1 MGANLAGDGPEAVP
15 PDRAVSGAPTAPPAA
30 APRRSLPVSREPI
43 RHDALTGC
51 QAPNRPPDVWR
62 ALGGL
67 RWTPTYPS
75 GPEVPGLEHSNL

>member
-51 QAPNRPPDVWR
+51 RAQLAPNRPPDVWR

-67 RWTPTYPS
+67 RWDADIPVRPRGTRA
-75 GPEVPGLEHSNL
+75 